1 MTLEECLAMMPPIWA
16 EIERTVLEHVAAQA
30 IADGFDQDAVRH
42 VIENLAHQLRA
53 GHANRLETAAAML
66 RARATSLQ

>member
-1 MTLEECLAMMPPIWA
+1 MTLEEALGLMQPIWA

-42 VIENLAHQLRA
+42 VIENLAHQLRE
-53 GHANRLETAAAML
+53 GHVNRLETAAAML
-66 RARATSLQ
+66 RARASLQ